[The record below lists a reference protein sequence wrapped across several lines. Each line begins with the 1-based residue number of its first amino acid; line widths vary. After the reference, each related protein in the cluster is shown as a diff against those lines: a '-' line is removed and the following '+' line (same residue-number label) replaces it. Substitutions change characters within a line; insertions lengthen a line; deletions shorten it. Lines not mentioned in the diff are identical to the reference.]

1 MVTLISTPAQLQGI
15 NLNSTTLAGDY
26 ELANDIDMSGFMFT
40 SIGSELHGAFT
51 GSLDGKGFTISNLSF
66 STSRDYEG
74 FGLFGKILNATLKN
88 INMTNLT
95 ITSIHD
101 DTYVGGLVGINDN
114 SLIEYCNVEGVINDS
129 GPFVFLGGLLGFG
142 LSASCIIRYSSSNII
157 INTSAH
163 GNLSGFVGLLLQ
175 GEIYECFSEG
185 SVNIIGSNQY
195 NPGGF
200 AGAIGW
206 GLLSGSAIV
215 RNCYCRGACNDFNS
229 SGAAGGFYNTA
240 GNLAQIINCFS
251 TGAVNTPG
259 GGFGQTNY
267 GTIINCFWDIN
278 TSGQADS
285 WGDGV
290 GKTTA
295 QMKTQSTFSGYD
307 FTTKWGI
314 DPTKNDGYPYLQV
327 FYPTP
332 PVPPT
337 PTPVKPSYGSGTR
350 SDPYIIQSLNNLNY
364 LRVDPYAHYALGGN
378 IDASSTS
385 TWRGGLGWEQITAF
399 YGTLDGRGYK
409 ITGLKMLG

>member
-26 ELANDIDMSGFMFT
+26 ELANDIDMSGFIFT
-40 SIGSELHGAFT
+40 SIGSQLHGEFT

-66 STSRDYEG
+66 TTPRQEH

-88 INMTNLT
+88 INMTNFA
-95 ITSIHD
+95 ITNTYGSSII
-101 DTYVGGLVGINDN
+101 GGLVGRNDN
-114 SLIEYCNVEGVINDS
+114 SLIEYCNIEGVINDS
-129 GPFVFLGGLLGFG
+129 GPCVYLGGLLGYG
-142 LSASCIIRYSSSNII
+142 DGVSCIVRYSSANVI
-157 INTSAH
+157 INTSTN
-163 GNLSGFVGLLLQ
+163 GNMGGFVGNFLQ
-175 GEIYECFSEG
+175 GTIKECFSEG
-185 SVNIIGSNQY
+185 SVNITGSDQY

-200 AGAIGW
+200 AGHIGW
-206 GLLSGSAIV
+206 GLVSVSAIV
-215 RNCYCRGACNDFNS
+215 QNCYCRGACNDFSS

-240 GNLAQIINCFS
+240 ANLAQIINCFS

-267 GTIINCFWDIN
+267 GTIINCFWDVN

-285 WGDGV
+285 WGEGV

-295 QMKTQSTFSGYD
+295 QMKTQSTFAGYD

-314 DPTKNDGYPYLQV
+314 DPTKNDGYPYLQA
-327 FYPTP
+327 FYPVP

-350 SDPYIIQSLNNLNY
+350 SDPYIIQGINNLNY
-364 LRVDPYAHYALGGN
+364 LRTEPYAHYALGN
-378 IDASSTS
+378 DIDASSTA
-385 TWRGGLGWEQITAF
+385 TWRGGLGWEQITDF